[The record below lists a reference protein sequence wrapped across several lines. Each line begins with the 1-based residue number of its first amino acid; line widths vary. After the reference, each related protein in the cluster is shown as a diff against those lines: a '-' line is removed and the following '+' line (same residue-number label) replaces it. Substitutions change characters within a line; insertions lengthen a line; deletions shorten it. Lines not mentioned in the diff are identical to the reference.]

1 MSEKKELFEK
11 LDIIKQKTPYTL
23 RRLRKLLLL
32 MVNKILLYIY
42 PKNPNV
48 NRFEEKN
55 LDKIFVYIAHNV
67 LILFIIYFFWS

>member
-11 LDIIKQKTPYTL
+11 LDIIKQKTSYTL

-48 NRFEEKN
+48 NRFEEK
-55 LDKIFVYIAHNV
+55 K
-67 LILFIIYFFWS
+67 S

>member
-32 MVNKILLYIY
+32 MVNKILL
-42 PKNPNV
+42 
-48 NRFEEKN
+48 
-55 LDKIFVYIAHNV
+55 
-67 LILFIIYFFWS
+67 